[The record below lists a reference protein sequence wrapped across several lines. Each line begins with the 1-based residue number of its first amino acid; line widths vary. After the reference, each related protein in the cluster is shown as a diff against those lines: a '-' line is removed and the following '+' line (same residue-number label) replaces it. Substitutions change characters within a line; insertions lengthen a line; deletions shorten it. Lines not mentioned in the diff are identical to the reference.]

1 MISLPKGTKVLP
13 FGLSILSRSLR
24 NKTQKEPLTPSSYLL
39 RDSERKTCS
48 SKKKKK
54 KISPALAECGGWEG
68 LRRGLRTRRP
78 LSSPPAVPQVPRES
92 LPARCVFALP
102 QPPAGHLFSPPKSN
116 SCAHL
121 ASPLSE
127 TTHLHPTLLT
137 VWKFSGL
144 CEFPAFV
151 YQNRDVS
158 PINLQL
164 LTYQPGWK
172 N

>member
-1 MISLPKGTKVLP
+1 MP

-54 KISPALAECGGWEG
+54 KNLSCFGRVRWMGGPQTGPAYQA
-68 LRRGLRTRRP
+68 
-78 LSSPPAVPQVPRES
+78 PPFLTSRCSLGASRES
-92 LPARCVFALP
+92 ARQVCVRSSSATCRSPILTSEI
-102 QPPAGHLFSPPKSN
+102 QLLCPPRFSFVRNDASTPHI
-116 SCAHL
+116 AHCL
-121 ASPLSE
+121 EVLR
-127 TTHLHPTLLT
+127 LMRI
-137 VWKFSGL
+137 
-144 CEFPAFV
+144 PAFV

-158 PINLQL
+158 PINLPL